1 VPERPRPPTRLV
13 GYLLVAGAA
22 TSWGAQ
28 SVVAK
33 LLLTSGIPATW
44 LVSARTALACAL
56 LVAALA
62 AIDPGLL
69 RVGRRDLGRLVAL
82 GLVGMAISNYTY
94 YLALQRIPVATA
106 ALLIYTAPLMVLAVS
121 VFFFGDPLERRDLW
135 AAALTLAGAALVVR
149 AYRPAVLQL
158 DLLGVGAA
166 LLNALA
172 WAFYSVCG
180 KTLSPRIS
188 PWTIMAYSLATGT
201 AFWLVVAPPSRLLL
215 AAHAPPVWLGIGVVV
230 VFGTLLPFTMFLLG
244 LGRISAAHASLT
256 STLEPVVAAAV
267 AFAVLGETLDW
278 PQLVGGALILV
289 GIGLVQLR

>member
-44 LVSARTALACAL
+44 LVSARTAVACGL
-56 LVAALA
+56 LVVAVAATDA
-62 AIDPGLL
+62 RLL
-69 RVGRRDLGRLVAL
+69 HVGRRDLGRLVAL
-82 GLVGMAISNYTY
+82 GLIGMAVSNFTY

-106 ALLIYTAPLMVLAVS
+106 ALLIYTAPLMVLAAS
-121 VFFFGDPLERRDLW
+121 VLFLGDPLDRRDLW

-149 AYRPAVLQL
+149 AYRPAALQL
-158 DLLGVGAA
+158 DLVGVGAA
-166 LLNALA
+166 LLNAVA
-172 WAFYSVCG
+172 WAFYSLWG

-201 AFWLVVAPPSRLLL
+201 AFWLVVAPPWRLLL
-215 AAHAPPVWLGIGVVV
+215 AAHPLPVWLGLGVVV
-230 VFGTLLPFTMFLLG
+230 VFGTLLPFAMFLLG
-244 LGRISAAHASLT
+244 LGRISAPHASLT

-278 PQLVGGALILV
+278 PQVVGGALILV

>member
-1 VPERPRPPTRLV
+1 LV

-121 VFFFGDPLERRDLW
+121 VFFFGDPRERRDLW

-149 AYRPAVLQL
+149 AYRPAALQSTCSAS
-158 DLLGVGAA
+158 G
-166 LLNALA
+166 
-172 WAFYSVCG
+172 
-180 KTLSPRIS
+180 
-188 PWTIMAYSLATGT
+188 
-201 AFWLVVAPPSRLLL
+201 PPC
-215 AAHAPPVWLGIGVVV
+215 
-230 VFGTLLPFTMFLLG
+230 
-244 LGRISAAHASLT
+244 
-256 STLEPVVAAAV
+256 
-267 AFAVLGETLDW
+267 
-278 PQLVGGALILV
+278 
-289 GIGLVQLR
+289 